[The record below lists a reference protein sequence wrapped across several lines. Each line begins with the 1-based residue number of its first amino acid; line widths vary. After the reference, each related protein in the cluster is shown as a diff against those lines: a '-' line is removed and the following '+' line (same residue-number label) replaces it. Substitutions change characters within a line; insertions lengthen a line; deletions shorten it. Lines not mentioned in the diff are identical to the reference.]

1 MAAFYGQKSRTAAYN
16 RAMSKSMI
24 WDAQRYA
31 NEARFVPRMAASLV
45 ELLAPQAHEQILDV
59 GCGDGLLTQQIA
71 ASGAAV
77 TGIDSSAQ
85 QIEVARSRG
94 LDARV
99 MDAHALPFD
108 NAFDAIFSNAALHWM
123 LEPDRVAASL
133 FRSLRPGGRVVAEM
147 GGAGNIAR
155 IAYALHQ
162 ALRARQIDPSPL
174 NPWYFPTPAQHAARL
189 EAAGFTVRYLQ
200 FFERPTPFARDVGD
214 WLTLMAV
221 PFLAALPD
229 DRSRQ
234 EVVDEV
240 QETLRPQLLDAQGVW
255 QLDYVRLRFV
265 AEKPA

>member
-1 MAAFYGQKSRTAAYN
+1 MAAFYGQKSRAAAYN
-16 RAMSKSMI
+16 RAMSTSMI

-31 NEARFVPRMAASLV
+31 NEASFVPRMAASLV

-85 QIEVARSRG
+85 QIEVARSRS

-99 MDAHALPFD
+99 IDAHALPFD

-123 LEPDRVAASL
+123 LEPDRVVASL

-155 IAYALHQ
+155 IADALHQ
-162 ALRARQIDPSPL
+162 SLRARQIEPAPL
-174 NPWYFPTPAQHAARL
+174 NPCYFPTPAQHAARL
-189 EAAGFTVRYLQ
+189 EAAGFTVRSLQ
-200 FFERPTPFARDVGD
+200 FFKRPTPFTRDVGD

-221 PFLAALPD
+221 PFLSALPD
-229 DRSRQ
+229 EHSRH

-240 QETLRPQLLDAQGVW
+240 REALRPQLLDAQGVW